1 MEPFWEHAYKDR
13 EALSTFNNGQ
23 PSSEIVDIA
32 SKLDPGASILDI
44 GCGDGRNSL
53 FLAQKG
59 FKVDAFDISKTGIEK
74 IKYLAK
80 KENLQINAFLCDM
93 KNFEFEK
100 SYDLI
105 ITHGCLHLV
114 YRKVWLRLINL
125 IKENTKM
132 KGFNIHAVFTNKI
145 EPSIDMKP
153 FFIGLFLEG
162 EIFNFYKDW
171 KVLLKKSYIF
181 EDKHGDKIKHKHAV
195 NKIVAQKI

>member
-1 MEPFWEHAYKDR
+1 
-13 EALSTFNNGQ
+13 
-23 PSSEIVDIA
+23 
-32 SKLDPGASILDI
+32 
-44 GCGDGRNSL
+44 
-53 FLAQKG
+53 
-59 FKVDAFDISKTGIEK
+59 
-74 IKYLAK
+74 
-80 KENLQINAFLCDM
+80 
-93 KNFEFEK
+93 
-100 SYDLI
+100 
-105 ITHGCLHLV
+105 
-114 YRKVWLRLINL
+114 
-125 IKENTKM
+125 M